1 MKMRWLTVLAC
12 SLVGVM
18 LTACADEDAQN
29 APAAAPNT
37 VPAAPTTY
45 VTNNTY
51 NSVVNYNA
59 PAPSAAP
66 VSDASAPIIIVQG
79 SDAGGFSPRS
89 ATTGGTHRDVAT
101 TGVAECDAYL
111 ARVESCSRGLL
122 YGPSQSDALDRITA
136 SLDTARRAWRHAAL
150 NSSERPALASTC
162 ADALTQYNA
171 SVTNVVCK

>member
-1 MKMRWLTVLAC
+1 MRWYKVVAC
-12 SLVGVM
+12 SLVGVL

-29 APAAAPNT
+29 APAAAPT
-37 VPAAPTTY
+37 AAPTTY

-59 PAPSAAP
+59 PASSASP
-66 VSDASAPIIIVQG
+66 VNDASAPIIIVQG
-79 SDAGGFSPRS
+79 ADAGGFPPRNGS
-89 ATTGGTHRDVAT
+89 HGGAPRDVAT
-101 TGVAECDAYL
+101 TGVAECDTYL

-122 YGPSQSDALDRITA
+122 SGASQSDALDRITA

-162 ADALTQYNA
+162 ADALTQYNSA
-171 SVTNVVCK
+171 VTNVVCK